1 MEEIAIRC
9 KKILGGLASGEAIVS
24 RVPISWVSEVD
35 ETDGRIVPKGHE
47 LAGMSVAGKIL
58 IYPEA
63 KGSTFAGVVLRTL
76 RHFNCQPKAIIML
89 KMPDHTTIQGIIMSD
104 VPAVCLPEKNLLEI
118 IRTGDFV
125 EVNASEGLIK
135 VRGKKRSEDRIDR

>member
-1 MEEIAIRC
+1 MEEITIRC
-9 KKILGGLASGEAIVS
+9 KKILGGVACGEAMVS

-35 ETDGRIVPKGHE
+35 ETDGKIVPKGHE
-47 LAGMSVAGKIL
+47 LEGMNVGGKIL

-76 RHFNCQPKAIIML
+76 AHFNCQPKAIIMV
-89 KMPDHTTIQGIIMSD
+89 KKPDHTTIQGIIMSD
-104 VPAVCLPEKNLLEI
+104 VPAVCLPDKNPLEI

-125 EVNASEGLIK
+125 EVNATEGLIK
-135 VRGKKRSEDRIDR
+135 VMKK